1 MTDPIRAALDRL
13 NDRLLPT
20 LFGESVSAAFLQA
33 WTDEARA
40 ALAARPPADDDHDR
54 AALEKL
60 LDRVHLAATDPA
72 AWLGL
77 KQGERHPLEPAPA
90 IDFAIQVTD
99 ETAYLFRLGSAL
111 DQLIYYV
118 HTLAGYSEGVVG
130 LHQNGDLAPWP
141 SLLEGGE
148 FSHWLG
154 DAIAAGRAALTA
166 ASPADAIPPAP
177 AASITPDLD
186 ALLSPEGAYIR
197 GTGQEGGAQLVSG
210 PHGNSPEWWV
220 PQYGC
225 DSLDNL
231 LDRLRTRILPYLR
244 PPVSGVDVPGGD
256 GDYGGLQELCDAEGV
271 DVRIGAPLL
280 RRARD
285 AWRQTERLHRLQQ
298 ENHRFREPERTILC
312 DILANGGLLPDP
324 EGKRYGMPAP
334 TPAPALDADTL
345 RKVWREAAWGERWA
359 TLVDYIALAVEAQRA
374 PSWDP
379 PATDGEREELARW
392 LEEERGDHGVTAY
405 NETKE
410 RVARIATLLRQPAP
424 AVVAVAVDE
433 RPWERDGWCDAEGR
447 CWWSH
452 GPTPTARWNLLP
464 MIGMDDAGGWLL
476 PHWAI
481 PIPQPPQGEEVAQ

>member
-1 MTDPIRAALDRL
+1 MADPILDALDRL
-13 NDRLLPT
+13 ID
-20 LFGESVSAAFLQA
+20 GIVYDGSVTVDSWAA
-33 WTDEARA
+33 EARA
-40 ALAARPPADDDHDR
+40 IRTSLAAQP
-54 AALEKL
+54 
-60 LDRVHLAATDPA
+60 
-72 AWLGL
+72 
-77 KQGERHPLEPAPA
+77 PAPA
-90 IDFAIQVTD
+90 PEISEEVRLAFAELEHKQ
-99 ETAYLFRLGSAL
+99 ENLRNFRSLRES
-111 DQLIYYV
+111 
-118 HTLAGYSEGVVG
+118 LAVA
-130 LHQNGDLAPWP
+130 Q
-141 SLLEGGE
+141 
-148 FSHWLG
+148 
-154 DAIAAGRAALTA
+154 
-166 ASPADAIPPAP
+166 PPAP

-186 ALLSPEGAYIR
+186 ALLSPEGAYER
-197 GTGQEGGAQLVSG
+197 WGTGQEPGAQLVSG

-220 PQYGC
+220 PLYGC
-225 DSLDNL
+225 DTLDNL
-231 LDRLRTRILPYLR
+231 LDRLRTRILPHLR
-244 PPVSGVDVPGGD
+244 PPVAGIDVPGGD

-447 CWWSH
+447 CWAEHISREGTVSWRL
-452 GPTPTARWNLLP
+452 AKVED
-464 MIGMDDAGGWLL
+464 MGGWCARVL
-476 PHWAI
+476 PAHA
-481 PIPQPPQGEEVAQ
+481 IPQPPQGEEVAQ